1 VGVCVWDPGVCV
13 CVCARAAG
21 PHSPHRGAARAS
33 TSTARNPPRTRRA
46 FTAPRWN
53 THAARRREPPNCTAL
68 APTSRPSTSA
78 ESECTHRSASSRDG
92 ASNQSEARDPRV
104 LARPKTRVVQRA
116 SPLSA
121 CPAPGCLVV
130 WVWALALESAI
141 SDIRHGS
148 TEYGVPAI
156 DAFGYGRG
164 PRASFVF
171 CAGPINSAQRTSPKS
186 AFSKPNNLPWH
197 AFVGISE
204 LGAQALEFVFRWHVL
219 EAVWR

>member
-1 VGVCVWDPGVCV
+1 VGVCGGV
-13 CVCARAAG
+13 CVCARAAA
-21 PHSPHRGAARAS
+21 PHRGAAWPP
-33 TSTARNPPRTRRA
+33 TARTPPRTRRA
-46 FTAPRWN
+46 FVASWWN

-156 DAFGYGRG
+156 DAFGYGG
-164 PRASFVF
+164 P
-171 CAGPINSAQRTSPKS
+171 GPVLC
-186 AFSKPNNLPWH
+186 F
-197 AFVGISE
+197 
-204 LGAQALEFVFRWHVL
+204 AQAQLILRKELRLNPRSRSPIICHGTLLWVSRSSEHRL
-219 EAVWR
+219 